1 MGFAGTDGECGAE
14 GHPRWGSQE
23 YDALLKWV
31 IVGTMGAGK
40 TSFMFRLADDTF
52 VDRFTGTIG
61 IDFRHLLVGRN
72 HKCLKLQVW
81 DTSGRP
87 EVRGGVI
94 E

>member
-1 MGFAGTDGECGAE
+1 
-14 GHPRWGSQE
+14 
-23 YDALLKWV
+23 
-31 IVGTMGAGK
+31 MGAGK